1 MAAHTLLRC
10 LLFPAVTLLVGASCF
25 VPAFG
30 QTLNS
35 PESDVANGPAST
47 TALSAIALLNA
58 RCVECHGA
66 SKQEAGLRLDQRE
79 LLLSG
84 GDNGRVAEPGL
95 GHSSTLM
102 QRVTSMNAEE
112 QMPPDGPRLTAA
124 EVQLLTDWID
134 QGVLWPES
142 AVSKAPGSDHW
153 AWQPL
158 VALELPS
165 IPAEFSGW
173 IQNEIDVFVLSRLL
187 QAGLQPAPEASRST
201 LIRRASLD
209 LTGLLPTVEEVVA
222 FEQDDSPEA
231 WEKVI
236 DRLLS
241 SPHFGERWGRH
252 WLDMARYADSDGYE
266 KDNARPDAWRY
277 RDWVIDAI
285 NQDMPFDQFTIEQL
299 AGDLLPNPTP
309 MQLLATAFHR
319 QTLTNTEGG
328 TDQEQF
334 RVEACF
340 DRTET
345 TGTVWL
351 GLTVGCARCHS
362 HKYDPFSQREYY
374 QLFAVF
380 NNADET
386 TRVVP
391 KPQRDVEAWPAAKAA
406 WDLQLE
412 QQQTRLQTARQ
423 ALQSDYMTWLSQQQR
438 LVSGGKVDKSV
449 PKEVIQA
456 LRIPAE
462 QHSPGQQQTLL
473 DFWSRQHES
482 LKPLMTELDALRK
495 AAPEPPELSV
505 RVLTQRTKDPRI
517 TRVLRRGEFLQPR
530 LDLEVQPASPAILPA
545 LSARNPAVPPDRLDF
560 ARWLVDLR
568 NPLTP
573 RVTVNHFWARLF
585 GRGLVRTVA
594 DFGVRGDPPSHPEL
608 LDWLA
613 ARWIGLS
620 ASPVVESGETGKPS
634 VAWSRKKL
642 LRLILTSATWRQS
655 SVQRADFQ
663 EQDPANTLL
672 WRQNRL
678 RVEAEIV
685 RDISLQ
691 VAGLL
696 SGKIGGPSVFPP
708 LPAGV
713 AELSYAGN
721 FRWTE
726 STGEDRF
733 RRGMYTFFKRTAPHP
748 SLTTFDCPDA
758 NLTCAERSVS
768 NTPLQALVTLNN
780 DVFAECARQFAV
792 RLLQS
797 KPESETAAVERA
809 FLWCLGRRSA
819 PDEVREVLQLLHES
833 QRYYQEHPEVAEQL
847 LRSLTAESSDT
858 ERSTSATTAAWINV
872 CRLLLNLDEFITR
885 E

>member
-1 MAAHTLLRC
+1 MTAHSLLRC
-10 LLFPAVTLLVGASCF
+10 LLFSAVTLLAGARCF

-30 QTLNS
+30 QT
-35 PESDVANGPAST
+35 PEPPSADVPGSPAST
-47 TALSAIALLNA
+47 TALSAITLLKA
-58 RCVECHGA
+58 RCRDCHGA

-95 GHSSTLM
+95 ARSSTLI
-102 QRVTSMNAEE
+102 QRVTSTNPEE
-112 QMPPDGPRLTAA
+112 QMPPEGPRLTAA
-124 EVQLLTDWID
+124 EVQLITDWID
-134 QGVLWPES
+134 QGVQWPES
-142 AVSKAPGSDHW
+142 ADSEVPGSDHW

-158 VALELPS
+158 VIPELPS
-165 IPAEFSGW
+165 IPAELSGW
-173 IQNEIDVFVLSRLL
+173 VQNEIDVFVLSRLL

-209 LTGLLPTVEEVVA
+209 LTGLLPTPEEVAA

-236 DRLLS
+236 DRLLG

-252 WLDMARYADSDGYE
+252 WLDLARYADSDGYE

-285 NQDMPFDQFTIEQL
+285 NQDLPFDQFTVEQL

-309 MQLLATAFHR
+309 IQLLATAFHR

-406 WDLQLE
+406 SDLQLE

-423 ALQSDYMTWLSQQQR
+423 ALQTDYVTWLNRQQL
-438 LVSGGKVDKSV
+438 LVSSGKVEKSMPEDV
-449 PKEVIQA
+449 SKA
-456 LRIPAE
+456 LRIPE
-462 QHSPGQQQTLL
+462 DQRSPGQRQTLL
-473 DFWSRQHES
+473 DFWSRQHET

-517 TRVLRRGEFLQPR
+517 TRILRRGEFLQPR

-545 LSARNPAVPPDRLDF
+545 LQSRNPGVSPDRLDF

-620 ASPVVESGETGKPS
+620 SSPVTSPGAAGELS

-642 LRLILTSATWRQS
+642 LRLILTSATWRQA

-663 EQDPANTLL
+663 EQDPANMLL

-696 SGKIGGPSVFPP
+696 SAKIGGPSVFPP

-792 RLLQS
+792 RLLHS
-797 KPESETAAVERA
+797 IPESETVAVERA
-809 FLWCLGRRSA
+809 FLVCLGRR
-819 PDEVREVLQLLHES
+819 PELDEVRDVLDLLHES
-833 QRYYQEHPEVAEQL
+833 QRYYQEHPEVADQL
-847 LRSLTAESSDT
+847 LRSLAAESSDT
-858 ERSTSATTAAWINV
+858 APNAPETIAAWINV